1 MFISLGAM
9 VNPTPAND
17 PSSAKPIQLV
27 ADETPPTPLKCF
39 TGSLFSGALGVAAY
53 SLTMSIH
60 STFANKPLPTSSPFA
75 TNIASAVRTLVLG
88 VSALAMVTLG
98 IATLGLFALGIQL
111 LFQKKPAE

>member
-1 MFISLGAM
+1 MFISFGAM

-17 PSSAKPIQLV
+17 PSSSKPIQLV

-39 TGSLFSGALGVAAY
+39 TGALFSGALATAAY
-53 SLTMSIH
+53 YMTLSIH
-60 STFANKPLPTSSPFA
+60 STFAGKALPTSSPFA

-98 IATLGLFALGIQL
+98 IATLGLFALGVQL
-111 LFQKKPAE
+111 LFQKKRAK